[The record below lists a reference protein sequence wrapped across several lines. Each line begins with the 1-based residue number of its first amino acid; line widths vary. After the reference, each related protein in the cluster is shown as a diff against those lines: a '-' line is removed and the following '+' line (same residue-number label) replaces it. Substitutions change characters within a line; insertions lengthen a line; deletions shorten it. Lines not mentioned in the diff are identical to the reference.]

1 MSNAFFGHCY
11 MQFLHNHEMHLRQL
25 RTFVAIADAGGFGRA
40 LARLHLS
47 QPAASRQIDALES
60 ELGVLL
66 FERSG
71 RGVRLTSDGED
82 LLRRSRLVL
91 REVDSLQERARALN
105 GGKAGLLRVGAT
117 PQVIEST
124 LAEFLRL
131 YRRSSP
137 DVDVR
142 LVEDGGARLPSRL
155 IHGDVHLAI
164 LPAGDERLQQR
175 PLFPMHLI
183 AILPTSHRLSRRKT
197 LDVSDL
203 ADDPVLVGSGFASRV
218 WFEAAC
224 ESAHFKP
231 HVVLESAV
239 PRTLIALA
247 RTGYGIAVLPSSVA
261 IERGAVHVAPFVRGG
276 RSIGRW
282 AAIAWDRQRFLPPYA
297 ERFVESLT
305 LHCTRTY
312 PGRNVAQHA
321 PPLPRPR

>member
-1 MSNAFFGHCY
+1 
-11 MQFLHNHEMHLRQL
+11 MQFLHNYEMNLRQL
-25 RTFVAIADAGGFGRA
+25 RTFVAIADAGGFARA

-60 ELGVLL
+60 ELGVFL

-91 REVDSLQERARALN
+91 READSMQERARALN
-105 GGKAGLLRVGAT
+105 SGRAGLLRVGST

-124 LAEFLRL
+124 LADFLKR
-131 YRRSSP
+131 YRRSFP

-142 LVEDGGARLPSRL
+142 LVEDGGARLPSRV

-175 PLFPMHLI
+175 LLFPMHLV
-183 AILPTSHRLSRRKT
+183 AVLPTSHRLSHRKT
-197 LDVSDL
+197 LEVTDL
-203 ADDPVLVGSGFASRV
+203 ADDPVLVGSGFASRM
-218 WFEAAC
+218 WFEASC
-224 ESAHFKP
+224 ENAHFKP

-239 PRTLIALA
+239 PHTLIALA
-247 RTGYGIAVLPSSVA
+247 RTGYGIAVLPSSVSMGR
-261 IERGAVHVAPFVRGG
+261 EPVRVVPFVRGG
-276 RSIGRW
+276 RSIGQW
-282 AAIAWDRQRFLPPYA
+282 AAVTWDRERFLPPYA
-297 ERFVESLT
+297 ERFVEGLAS
-305 LHCTRTY
+305 HCARNY
-312 PGRNVAQHA
+312 PGRHVARHA